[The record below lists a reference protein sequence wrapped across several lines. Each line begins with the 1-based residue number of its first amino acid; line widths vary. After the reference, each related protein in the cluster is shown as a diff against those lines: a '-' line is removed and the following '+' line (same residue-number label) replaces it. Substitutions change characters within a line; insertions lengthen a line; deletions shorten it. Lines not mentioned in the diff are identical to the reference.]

1 MIDLRDPSEE
11 LVAAGVSQ
19 IAFVGV
25 VLVLFEFDLAPATP
39 EFVVAAWVVGA
50 VWSTVAY
57 FIATARFANQRP
69 TDEDGE
75 TLVSGERGQ
84 LTGGPT
90 LPLGGLAAL
99 VVAAIVF
106 ENFATTAGP
115 QLCQETVRGCS
126 SDPTGQLL
134 LLGAALLAIPLAGLG
149 TYIVRSRGGDGE

>member
-1 MIDLRDPSEE
+1 VIDLRESSEE

-19 IAFVGV
+19 IAFVAV
-25 VLVLFEFDLAPATP
+25 VLVLFEFGLAPATP
-39 EFVVAAWVVGA
+39 EFVAAWVVGA

-57 FIATARFANQRP
+57 FIATGRLANQRP
-69 TDEDGE
+69 TVEESE
-75 TLVSGERGQ
+75 TLVSDERGQ

-99 VVAAIVF
+99 VAAIVV

-115 QLCQETVRGCS
+115 QLCQEAVRGCS

-134 LLGAALLAIPLAGLG
+134 LLGAATLFGFVAAEWIFN
-149 TYIVRSRGGDGE
+149 GGRDE